1 MPVPAIRIETLN
13 GATPRAAGRYV
24 LYWMNATRRSG
35 WNFALQRAV
44 EHAVDLQRPLLV
56 VETLSCERPYAN
68 LRHHHFALDG
78 MADNARGL
86 AGKPASYYPFVEN
99 RPGRIASLLTELA
112 KEACL
117 IVCDLRPLRD
127 SLRETRELARRV
139 PVLLERVDSNGIL
152 PLKAAD
158 REFTT
163 AHSLRRFMQKH
174 LLAHLQQPP
183 LADPLNGVSLP
194 PLPSL
199 PDTISGGWPAADRA
213 LLNGKRQRLA
223 QLPIGQ
229 ETRPLATMGGSAAA
243 HAALEVFLREHLAL
257 YEAFRNQP
265 QRDVTSGLSPYLRR
279 GHLASHEIVQK
290 LLDMQGW
297 HPADLSLETRG
308 RRSGWWGLSASAEA
322 FLDQL
327 ITWRELGYLFCFKR
341 DDYDR
346 FEGLPDWAQAT
357 LEAHSQDPR
366 PYLYTLRQLET
377 AQTHDPLWNAAQM
390 QLVREGR
397 LHNYLRML
405 WGKQILHWSESP
417 RQALAAMSE
426 LNDRFA
432 LDGCDP
438 NSYGGIGWVMGRFDR
453 AWGPQRPV
461 FGKIRYMS
469 SRNTARKVTV
479 DGYIQRYAPTP

>member
-1 MPVPAIRIETLN
+1 
-13 GATPRAAGRYV
+13 
-24 LYWMNATRRSG
+24 
-35 WNFALQRAV
+35 
-44 EHAVDLQRPLLV
+44 
-56 VETLSCERPYAN
+56 
-68 LRHHHFALDG
+68 
-78 MADNARGL
+78 
-86 AGKPASYYPFVEN
+86 
-99 RPGRIASLLTELA
+99 
-112 KEACL
+112 
-117 IVCDLRPLRD
+117 
-127 SLRETRELARRV
+127 
-139 PVLLERVDSNGIL
+139 
-152 PLKAAD
+152 
-158 REFTT
+158 
-163 AHSLRRFMQKH
+163 MQKH

-229 ETRPLATMGGSAAA
+229 DTRPLAIRGGSAAA